1 MKSPLSRYLKI
12 HVALPQQ
19 HGAWVMWA
27 GPLVFG
33 ILVARAITPA
43 LAWLVLASLGAFL
56 ALQPLTLLVKVW
68 AGRRPRD
75 EAGPALLWLSLY
87 GALTLAGALGLIQQG
102 HVWTLLL
109 GVLAA
114 PVLVWQ
120 MWLVRRRE
128 ERGQMGVELVG
139 AGVLALNALA
149 GCGVASGVGVD
160 LRGLVL
166 FALSWLQSATGIVYI
181 YLCLEYR
188 RMKAVPPRDERMRL
202 AGRALLYAGAD
213 VVIVLLLAALGVAPL
228 GAVVGYVF
236 MAGEVVY
243 GGVWKPPVG
252 ARPAAIGV
260 RQTVVTV
267 IFFVLLLIA
276 YLY

>member
-1 MKSPLSRYLKI
+1 MKSSLSRYLKI

-33 ILVARAITPA
+33 IAVARAFTPA

-56 ALQPLTLLVKVW
+56 ALQPLTILVKVW

-75 EAGPALLWLSLY
+75 EGAPAMLWLSLY
-87 GALTLAGALGLIQQG
+87 GALTLAGVLGLIQQG
-102 HVWTLLL
+102 HRWTLAL

-149 GCGVASGVGVD
+149 GYGVASGIGFD
-160 LRGLVL
+160 LRGFVL
-166 FALSWLQSATGIVYI
+166 FVLSWLQSATGIVYI

-188 RMKAVPPRDERMRL
+188 RMKAVPARDERLQL

-213 VVIVLLLAALGVAPL
+213 VVIALLLGALGVAPL
-228 GAVVGYVF
+228 GTVIAYVF
-236 MAGEVVY
+236 LAGEVAY

-252 ARPAAIGV
+252 ARPAAIGL
-260 RQTVVTV
+260 RQTMVTV
-267 IFFVLLLIA
+267 IFFALLLFA
-276 YLY
+276 YLF

>member
-1 MKSPLSRYLKI
+1 
-12 HVALPQQ
+12 
-19 HGAWVMWA
+19 MWA

-33 ILVARAITPA
+33 MAVARAFPPVLI
-43 LAWLVLASLGAFL
+43 WLLLASLGAFL

-75 EAGPALLWLSLY
+75 EGGPALLWLGLY
-87 GALTLAGALGLIQQG
+87 GALTMAGVVGLIQQG
-102 HVWTLLL
+102 QAWTLAL
-109 GVLAA
+109 GILAA
-114 PVLVWQ
+114 PVLFWQ
-120 MWLVRRRE
+120 MSLVRRRE

-149 GCGVASGVGVD
+149 GYGVASGVGVD

-166 FALSWLQSATGIVYI
+166 FVLSWLQSATGIVYI

-188 RMKAVPPRDERMRL
+188 RMKASPPRDERLRL

-213 VVIVLLLAALGVAPL
+213 VVIVLLLGVLGLAPL
-228 GAVVGYVF
+228 GAVVAYVF
-236 MAGEVVY
+236 LAGEVAY
-243 GGVWKPPVG
+243 GGVWKPPLN
-252 ARPAAIGV
+252 ARPAAIGI

-267 IFFVLLLIA
+267 IFFVLLLLA
-276 YLY
+276 YLL

>member
-1 MKSPLSRYLKI
+1 
-12 HVALPQQ
+12 
-19 HGAWVMWA
+19 MWA

-33 ILVARAITPA
+33 IAVARAFTPA
-43 LAWLVLASLGAFL
+43 LIWLVLASLGAFL

-75 EAGPALLWLSLY
+75 EAGPALLWLCLY
-87 GALTLAGALGLIQQG
+87 GALTLAGALVLIQRG
-102 HVWTLLL
+102 HVWTLAL

-149 GCGVASGVGVD
+149 GYGVASGVGVE

-166 FALSWLQSATGIVYI
+166 FVLSWLQSATGIVYI

-188 RMKAVPPRDERMRL
+188 RMKTVPPRDERMRL

-213 VVIVLLLAALGVAPL
+213 VVIVLLLSALGIAPL
-228 GAVVGYVF
+228 GAVIAYLFLV
-236 MAGEVVY
+236 GEVIY
-243 GGVWKPPVG
+243 GCVWKPPVG
-252 ARPAAIGV
+252 VRPAAIGI

>member
-1 MKSPLSRYLKI
+1 MKTPVSRYFKLHI
-12 HVALPQQ
+12 ALPQQ

-33 ILVARAITPA
+33 IAVARAFSPA
-43 LAWLVLASLGAFL
+43 LGWLLLASLGAFL
-56 ALQPLTLLVKVW
+56 ALQPLTVLVKVW

-75 EAGPALLWLSLY
+75 EAGPALVWLGFY
-87 GALTLAGALGLIQQG
+87 AAIALAGVLGLIQQG
-102 HVWTLLL
+102 AAWTLLL
-109 GVLAA
+109 GLLAA

-120 MWLVRRRE
+120 MSLVRRRE

-149 GCGVASGVGVD
+149 GYGIASGAGID
-160 LRGLVL
+160 TRGLVL
-166 FALSWLQSATGIVYI
+166 FVMSWLQAATGIVYI

-188 RMKAVPPRDERMRL
+188 RMKVAPPQSTRRRL

-213 VVIVLLLAALGVAPL
+213 VISVLLLGLIGLAPL
-228 GAVVGYVF
+228 GATLAFVV
-236 MAGEVVY
+236 MLGEVIL
-243 GGVWKPPVG
+243 GGVWQPPVG

-260 RQTVVTV
+260 RQLVVTV
-267 IFFVLLLIA
+267 IFFVVLVLA
-276 YLY
+276 YLL